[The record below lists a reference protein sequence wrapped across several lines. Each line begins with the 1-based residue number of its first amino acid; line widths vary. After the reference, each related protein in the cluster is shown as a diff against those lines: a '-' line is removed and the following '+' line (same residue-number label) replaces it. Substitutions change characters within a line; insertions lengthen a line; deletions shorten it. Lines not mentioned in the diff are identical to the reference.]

1 MILPSAAPH
10 FFVGAIADRLAP
22 ATVAVNLALAALV
35 GLAVGLE
42 REWSGH
48 ASGPNA
54 RFAGI
59 RTFLLLG
66 IVGGTA
72 GILADLGLGIIG
84 AALVAGG
91 GALTAVAYRAA
102 TDPRRVR
109 VSPEPPAL
117 TPSAAA
123 PSPASSTEDV
133 IGGTTEAAALAVLGL
148 GVLAGLG
155 MHTLAAGAGAV
166 LVFALAEKG
175 AFHAAV
181 RRIDSLELR
190 AGVQFAVLALVI
202 LPLLPEG
209 PFGPWGGIR
218 PRQLWI
224 VVLIFSAINF
234 AGYVARRIIGEDR
247 GYGVTGMLGGV
258 ISSTAV
264 TLTFAR
270 QSRVEPEHSR
280 ALGLGV
286 VAACTV
292 LVPRVAT
299 VVAVLNPALLPV
311 LVVFVLPMFVFGL
324 AIVAYVLWRG
334 RGQPAAASAVEVKN
348 PLHLWSAVRMA
359 IAFQVVLT
367 AIAIIRADWGTAGVL
382 TSAAVLGLTDVDAL
396 TLAMSRLGTT
406 PALVETAARAIL
418 VGIVANTVLKLAI
431 ALALGTPRFR
441 RVAAPGLV
449 ALGAVGGVTLWLL

>member
-1 MILPSAAPH
+1 MAAM
-10 FFVGAIADRLAP
+10 
-22 ATVAVNLALAALV
+22 NLALAALV

-48 ASGPNA
+48 ASGPDA

-109 VSPEPPAL
+109 
-117 TPSAAA
+117 A
-123 PSPASSTEDV
+123 PSQPTTLTSANAESALPESSAEDV
-133 IGGTTEAAALAVLGL
+133 VGGTTEAAALAVLGL

-155 MHTLAAGAGAV
+155 MHAIAAGAGAV
-166 LVFALAEKG
+166 LVFALAEKST
-175 AFHAAV
+175 FHGAV

-209 PFGPWGGIR
+209 PFGPFGGIR

-234 AGYVARRIIGEDR
+234 AGYIARRIIGEDR

-299 VVAVLNPALLPV
+299 VVAVLNPALLPA
-311 LVVFVLPMFVFGL
+311 LVVFVLPMFLLGL
-324 AIVAYVLWRG
+324 AIVAFVLWRG

-396 TLAMSRLGTT
+396 TMAMSRLGAT

-449 ALGAVGGVTLWLL
+449 ALGAMGGLTLWLL